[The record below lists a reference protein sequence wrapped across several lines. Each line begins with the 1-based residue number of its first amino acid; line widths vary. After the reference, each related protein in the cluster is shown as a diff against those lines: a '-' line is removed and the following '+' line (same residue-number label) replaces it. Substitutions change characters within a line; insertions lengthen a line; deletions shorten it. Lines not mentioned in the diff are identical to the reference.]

1 MFTACVIQQNKDY
14 ARDFLR
20 RIRFVYKRL
29 PAWLQRPVV
38 SDSRFELTFL
48 STSGEENVLR
58 VIAGG
63 DAAGRSLTADLTVFD
78 EHARIPEA
86 QSMRDGC
93 EPALEVAKGQCII
106 LSTSVGPHG
115 DFYDVWRLAPA
126 NGYEP
131 VFFGWRERPSR
142 DEAWYAR
149 TAEKHKSNP
158 SYMAREYP
166 SSAEEAFLYARGKV
180 LPRL

>member
-1 MFTACVIQQNKDY
+1 MTTSASGPGRPGGTRNG
-14 ARDFLR
+14 LR
-20 RIRFVYKRL
+20 WSV
-29 PAWLQRPVV
+29 
-38 SDSRFELTFL
+38 
-48 STSGEENVLR
+48 
-58 VIAGG
+58 AGG
-63 DAAGRSLTADLTVFD
+63 
-78 EHARIPEA
+78 HIPEA
-86 QSMRDGC
+86 QSTRDGC

-131 VFFGWRERPSR
+131 VSFGWRERPSR
-142 DEAWYAR
+142 DEAWYAG

-166 SSAEEAFLYARGKV
+166 SSAEEAFLYAEGR
-180 LPRL
+180 